1 MGAKGTA
8 RNKNVPLRLAALD
21 GRMAICRLPA
31 DAGIPAQALE
41 GDFFSMTRTP
51 EELSIVC
58 PEENAPDGS
67 DDEVMREDGWRALKL
82 EGPFDLSLVGVLVS
96 ATAPLAGAG
105 LGVFAVSTYSTDYV
119 LVEEENLDAAVAAL
133 REAGH
138 EVL

>member
-1 MGAKGTA
+1 MGPEGTA
-8 RNKNVPLRLAALD
+8 RKKNVPLRLAALD

-31 DAGIPAQALE
+31 GAEIPAGALE
-41 GDFFSMTRTP
+41 GDFLSVTRTP

-58 PEENAPDGS
+58 PEEHAPDGG
-67 DDEVMREDGWRALKL
+67 DDGVAREDGWRALKL

-105 LGVFAVSTYSTDYV
+105 LGVFAVSTYDTDYV

-133 REAGH
+133 RGAGH
-138 EVL
+138 EVS